1 VATLRE
7 VLLTLSKVMAPFT
20 PFIAEEMYQ
29 FIASSLEPGEMKE
42 SVHLE
47 EWPDIETKIETRILG
62 EMAQARKVVELGLA
76 LRAEAGIKV
85 KQPLSKFSI
94 FNFQFSNELRQII
107 AEELNVKSVE
117 ISGDK
122 EINGDN
128 VIVKEDGGLK
138 VALYTEIT
146 EELKKEGLVR
156 EIVRAIN
163 QMRKKQKLTI
173 SDYVIVNYETND
185 EMLKNIFIEF
195 ADGLKK
201 NVLAKGLINTPVE
214 GEEIEIDK
222 HKIKIFLS
230 RCG

>member
-1 VATLRE
+1 
-7 VLLTLSKVMAPFT
+7 
-20 PFIAEEMYQ
+20 
-29 FIASSLEPGEMKE
+29 
-42 SVHLE
+42 
-47 EWPDIETKIETRILG
+47 
-62 EMAQARKVVELGLA
+62 
-76 LRAEAGIKV
+76 
-85 KQPLSKFSI
+85 
-94 FNFQFSNELRQII
+94 
-107 AEELNVKSVE
+107 
-117 ISGDK
+117 
-122 EINGDN
+122 
-128 VIVKEDGGLK
+128 VKEDGGLK